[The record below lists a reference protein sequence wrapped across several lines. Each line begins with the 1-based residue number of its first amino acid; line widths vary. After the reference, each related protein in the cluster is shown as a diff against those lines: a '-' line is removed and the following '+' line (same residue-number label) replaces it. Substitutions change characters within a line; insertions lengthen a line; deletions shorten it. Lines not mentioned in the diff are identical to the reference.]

1 MISLSFCFARSSKE
15 KTKHSIAILTCMIT
29 SEQNGKAIT
38 IKKTFSRETSVSI
51 EIHADPTII
60 WMLLTNAADYP
71 RWNSTIISIEG
82 TITLGGKIKLKST
95 LDPKRVFK
103 LKVKEAE
110 ADKKLVWGDGQG
122 NRVYTIT
129 KNRANIHIFSMT
141 EKIGSPL
148 FPLYAKYIP
157 SFDSSFQQFALD
169 LKKEAETIQN
179 SKR

>member
-1 MISLSFCFARSSKE
+1 MKSSKN
-15 KTKHSIAILTCMIT
+15 KTLQKQFKKLAFVTWIL
-29 SEQNGKAIT
+29 
-38 IKKTFSRETSVSI
+38 IKLNV
-51 EIHADPTII
+51 
-60 WMLLTNAADYP
+60 
-71 RWNSTIISIEG
+71 
-82 TITLGGKIKLKST
+82 LGGKIKLKST

-110 ADKKLVWGDGQG
+110 PDKKLVWGDGQG

-129 KNRANIHIFSMT
+129 KNRENAHIFSMT

-179 SKR
+179 SKNWKHGKWNKRKPLEVENSPVDFRVWNV